1 MAATKFKKI
10 LAPLDGSKNSLRGLD
25 MAIILARQSQAV
37 ITGICIIPGPPHPA
51 FGSARAVRYPEKE
64 MLVEAEKTL
73 EFAERRCAE
82 NGILFQK
89 KIRFGDPGHA
99 IVKSAKEG
107 KFDIIVIGI
116 RGRGVVKEMFFGSVS
131 NYVVHKSDVPVLVVK

>member
-25 MAIILARQSQAV
+25 AAIMLARQSQAV
-37 ITGICIIPGPPHPA
+37 ITGICVIPGPPHPA
-51 FGSARAVRYPEKE
+51 FRSARIIQYPEKE
-64 MLVEAEKTL
+64 MLIEAEKTL
-73 EFAERRCAE
+73 ELAERRCAE

-107 KFDIIVIGI
+107 KFDVIVIGA
-116 RGRGVVKEMFFGSVS
+116 RGRGVIKETFFGSVS